1 MQRSRIIPLAERGL
15 EVMNSR
21 ERVLASLSHQEP
33 DRVPIQASF
42 TPEFAWRLREH
53 LGLHSQGG
61 DNPHGGAEHDLEKI
75 LGLDIIQYS
84 VGIANS
90 YYLKEEEEYVCEWG
104 IKWKRVPYTTPFGVG
119 HYTEIA
125 THPLATDEALVS
137 YSPPS
142 PYREE
147 LYAPLRT
154 ILNEF
159 GKTHFILGVTV
170 CTVFEGAWYLR
181 GMDRLLM
188 DMVTDE
194 EKANA
199 VLDIPFYFHLEAA
212 KRLVAMGVDG
222 IWLGDDVGTQRGMLL
237 SPELWR
243 RYLKPRLA
251 TICREVKNINPH
263 VHIAYHSDGNIYP
276 IIDELIEIGINILNP
291 VQPRAMDPAFLK
303 KRYGRNLSFWGTIDE
318 QHTLPFGTPQ
328 EVQREV
334 LERLSVMGQD
344 GGFIIAPTH
353 HVQLDTPLE
362 NFFAFLGAARNLGC
376 YPIEGRIE

>member
-1 MQRSRIIPLAERGL
+1 
-15 EVMNSR
+15 MNSR

-142 PYREE
+142 PHREE

-212 KRLVAMGVDG
+212 RRLTAMGVDG

-276 IIDELIEIGINILNP
+276 IIDELIEIGIDILNP

-303 KRYGRNLSFWGTIDE
+303 KRYGKNLSFWGTIDE

-334 LERLSVMGQD
+334 LERLSVMGRD
-344 GGFIIAPTH
+344 GGFIVAPTH

-362 NFFAFLGAARNLGC
+362 NFFAFLETARNSGC

>member
-1 MQRSRIIPLAERGL
+1 MQGSRIIPLAERRL

-21 ERVLASLSHQEP
+21 ERVLTSLLHEEP

-42 TPEFAWRLREH
+42 TPEFARRLREH
-53 LGLHSQGG
+53 LGLHSQGE

-75 LGLDIIQYS
+75 LDLDIIQYS

-125 THPLATDEALVS
+125 AHPLATDEALVS
-137 YSPPS
+137 YTPPS
-142 PYREE
+142 PHREE

-154 ILNEF
+154 ILKEF
-159 GKTHFILGVTV
+159 QKTHFILGVTV
-170 CTVFEGAWYLR
+170 CTIFEGAWYLR

-212 KRLVAMGVDG
+212 KRLTAMGVDG

-251 TICREVKNINPH
+251 IICREVKNINPH

-276 IIDELIEIGINILNP
+276 IIDELIEIGIDILNP

-303 KRYGRNLSFWGTIDE
+303 KRYGRNLSFWGTVDE

-362 NFFAFLGAARNLGC
+362 NFFAFLETARSLGC